1 MTSTP
6 FPWPRPSEAVREL
19 MRKGAE
25 LAQALPPEWIERL
38 NQALFS
44 TPEDAKLLEDPVIL
58 AACRRANR
66 AELLHWANAN
76 LQRPGEPVEPYV
88 SADMVDT
95 ARELAR
101 RGLSELLMNVARST
115 QNAAWDL
122 WMKMAF
128 SLTQDPALL
137 AEFLEVSSR
146 SISTFIDS
154 NMRVVTQI
162 ILEEKSAQAHD
173 DPIDKRSLVSRLLD
187 GRDVDAEQFGRR
199 LGYSLAQRHHAC
211 LVWSETPDAEIRPL
225 EDMARALA
233 QLTGTVAP
241 LIVFAGP
248 ATLWAWC
255 NAAKPLDLYL
265 LQGVARQFPKIRAAI
280 GSAGAGMNGFRRSH
294 LEALTTQRLMGRLAG
309 SPAVATIDQVRMVS
323 LMTQDARAARQFVL
337 STLGRLATEPTVLQ
351 HSLHAFLANGCNIT
365 QTAEVLGTHRNT
377 LLRRLERAQ
386 DLLPVPLAD
395 HRIQIAAALELV
407 IWSTPLDGD
416 EQ

>member
-1 MTSTP
+1 
-6 FPWPRPSEAVREL
+6 

-25 LAQALPPEWIERL
+25 QAQALPAEWIERL
-38 NQALFS
+38 NQSLFAS
-44 TPEDAKLLEDPVIL
+44 PEDARLLEDPVIL

-101 RGLSELLMNVARST
+101 RGLSELLVNLARST
-115 QNAAWDL
+115 QNTAWEL

-128 SLTQDPALL
+128 SLTQDPVVLE
-137 AEFLEVSSR
+137 EFLAVSSR
-146 SISTFIDS
+146 SISEFIDS
-154 NMRVVTQI
+154 NMRVITQI
-162 ILEEKSAQAHD
+162 ILQEKEAAAHD
-173 DPIDKRSLVSRLLD
+173 EHIDKRSLVSRLLD
-187 GRDVDAEQFGRR
+187 GREVDSEQFGRR
-199 LGYSLAQRHHAC
+199 LNYNLAQKHLAFV
-211 LVWSETPDAEIRPL
+211 VWSETPDVEIRLL
-225 EDMARALA
+225 EGMARGLA
-233 QLTGTVAP
+233 QLNGPSAP
-241 LIVFAGP
+241 LVVFAGP
-248 ATLWAWC
+248 ATLWGWC
-255 NAAKPLDLYL
+255 SAARPLDLNL
-265 LQGVARQFPKIRAAI
+265 LQRLGGQYPGIRAAI
-280 GSAGAGMNGFRRSH
+280 GSAAAGLNGFRRAH

-323 LMTQDARAARQFVL
+323 LMTQDARAARQFVA
-337 STLGRLATEPTVLQ
+337 STLGRLATESKVLQ

-386 DLLPVPLAD
+386 DLLPVPFAD

-407 IWSTPLDGD
+407 IWSMPFDDG
-416 EQ
+416 ESS

>member
-1 MTSTP
+1 
-6 FPWPRPSEAVREL
+6 

-25 LAQALPPEWIERL
+25 LAQALPPEWVERL
-38 NQALFS
+38 NQSLFS
-44 TPEDAKLLEDPVIL
+44 SPEDARLLEDPVIL

-95 ARELAR
+95 AKELAR
-101 RGLSELLMNVARST
+101 RGVSELLMNVARSA

-128 SLTQDPALL
+128 SLTQDPVVLE
-137 AEFLEVSSR
+137 EFLEVSSR
-146 SISTFIDS
+146 SISEFIDS

-173 DPIDKRSLVSRLLD
+173 DPVDKRSVVSRLLD
-187 GRDVDAEQFGRR
+187 GRDVEAEQFGRR

-211 LVWSETPDAEIRPL
+211 LVWSETPDAEIRLL

-248 ATLWAWC
+248 ATLWAWS
-255 NAAKPLDLYL
+255 NAAKPLDLNL
-265 LQGVARQFPKIRAAI
+265 LQDVARQFPKIRAAI

-386 DLLPVPLAD
+386 DLLPIPLAD

-407 IWSTPLDGD
+407 IWSTPLDD
-416 EQ
+416 AEQ

>member
-1 MTSTP
+1 
-6 FPWPRPSEAVREL
+6 

-25 LAQALPPEWIERL
+25 LAQALPPEWVERL
-38 NQALFS
+38 NQSLFS
-44 TPEDAKLLEDPVIL
+44 SPEDARLLEDPVIL

-95 ARELAR
+95 AKELAR
-101 RGLSELLMNVARST
+101 RGVSELLMNVARSA

-128 SLTQDPALL
+128 SLTQDPVVLE
-137 AEFLEVSSR
+137 EFLEVSSR
-146 SISTFIDS
+146 SISEFIDS

-173 DPIDKRSLVSRLLD
+173 DPVDKRSLVSRLLD
-187 GRDVDAEQFGRR
+187 GRDVEAEQFGRR

-211 LVWSETPDAEIRPL
+211 LVWSETPDAEIRLL

-248 ATLWAWC
+248 ATLWAWS
-255 NAAKPLDLYL
+255 NAAKPLDLNL
-265 LQGVARQFPKIRAAI
+265 LQDVARQFPKIRAAI

-386 DLLPVPLAD
+386 DLLPIPLAD

-407 IWSTPLDGD
+407 IWSTPLDD
-416 EQ
+416 AEQ

>member
-6 FPWPRPSEAVREL
+6 SPWPRPSETVREL

-25 LAQALPPEWIERL
+25 LAQALPAEWVERL
-38 NQALFS
+38 NQSLFS
-44 TPEDAKLLEDPVIL
+44 SPEDARLLEDPVIL

-101 RGLSELLMNVARST
+101 RGVSELLMNVARST

-128 SLTQDPALL
+128 SLTQDPAVLE
-137 AEFLEVSSR
+137 EFLEVSSR
-146 SISTFIDS
+146 SISEFIDS

-187 GRDVDAEQFGRR
+187 GRDVDTEQFGRR

-248 ATLWAWC
+248 ATLWAWS
-255 NAAKPLDLYL
+255 NATKPLDLNL

-351 HSLHAFLANGCNIT
+351 HSLHAFLGNGCNIT

-386 DLLPVPLAD
+386 DLLPIPFGD

-407 IWSTPLDGD
+407 IWSTPLDD
-416 EQ
+416 AEQ

>member
-1 MTSTP
+1 M
-6 FPWPRPSEAVREL
+6 
-19 MRKGAE
+19 
-25 LAQALPPEWIERL
+25 
-38 NQALFS
+38 
-44 TPEDAKLLEDPVIL
+44 
-58 AACRRANR
+58 
-66 AELLHWANAN
+66 LHWANAN

-128 SLTQDPALL
+128 SLTQDPVVLE
-137 AEFLEVSSR
+137 EFLKVSSR
-146 SISTFIDS
+146 SISEFIDS

-162 ILEEKSAQAHD
+162 ILEEKNAQTHD
-173 DPIDKRSLVSRLLD
+173 DPVDKRSLVSRLLD

-211 LVWSETPDAEIRPL
+211 LIWSETPDAEIRPL

-248 ATLWAWC
+248 ATLWAWS

-294 LEALTTQRLMGRLAG
+294 LEALTTQRVMGRLAG

-351 HSLHAFLANGCNIT
+351 HSLHAFLANGCSIT

>member
-1 MTSTP
+1 MTSAP
-6 FPWPRPSEAVREL
+6 SPWTRPSEAVREL

-25 LAQALPPEWIERL
+25 LAQALPPEWVERL
-38 NQALFS
+38 NQSLFS
-44 TPEDAKLLEDPVIL
+44 SPEDARLLEDPVIL

-95 ARELAR
+95 AKELAR
-101 RGLSELLMNVARST
+101 RGVSELLMNVARSA

-128 SLTQDPALL
+128 SLTQDPVVLE
-137 AEFLEVSSR
+137 EFLEVSSR
-146 SISTFIDS
+146 SISEFIDS

-173 DPIDKRSLVSRLLD
+173 DPVDKRSLVSRLLD
-187 GRDVDAEQFGRR
+187 GRDVEAEQFGRR

-211 LVWSETPDAEIRPL
+211 LVWSETPDAEIRLL

-248 ATLWAWC
+248 ATLWAWS
-255 NAAKPLDLYL
+255 NAAKPLDLNL
-265 LQGVARQFPKIRAAI
+265 LQDVARQFPKIRAAI

-386 DLLPVPLAD
+386 DLLPIPLAD

-407 IWSTPLDGD
+407 IWSTPLDD
-416 EQ
+416 AEQ

>member
-1 MTSTP
+1 
-6 FPWPRPSEAVREL
+6 

-25 LAQALPPEWIERL
+25 LAQALPPEWVERL
-38 NQALFS
+38 NQSLFS
-44 TPEDAKLLEDPVIL
+44 SPEDARLLEDPVIL

-128 SLTQDPALL
+128 SLTQDPVVLE
-137 AEFLEVSSR
+137 EFLEVSSR
-146 SISTFIDS
+146 SISEFIDS

-173 DPIDKRSLVSRLLD
+173 DPVDKRSLVSRLLD
-187 GRDVDAEQFGRR
+187 GRDVEAEQFGRR

-248 ATLWAWC
+248 ATLWAWS
-255 NAAKPLDLYL
+255 NAAKPLDLNL
-265 LQGVARQFPKIRAAI
+265 LQDVARQFPKIRAAI

-386 DLLPVPLAD
+386 DLLPIPLAD

-407 IWSTPLDGD
+407 IWSTPLDD
-416 EQ
+416 AEQ

>member
-6 FPWPRPSEAVREL
+6 SPWPRPSETVREL

-25 LAQALPPEWIERL
+25 LAQALPAEWVERL
-38 NQALFS
+38 NQSLFS
-44 TPEDAKLLEDPVIL
+44 SPEDARLLEDPVIL

-128 SLTQDPALL
+128 SLTQDPAVLE
-137 AEFLEVSSR
+137 EFLEVSSR
-146 SISTFIDS
+146 SISEFIDS

-248 ATLWAWC
+248 ATLWAWS
-255 NAAKPLDLYL
+255 NAAKPLDLNL
-265 LQGVARQFPKIRAAI
+265 LQDVARQFPKIRAAI

-294 LEALTTQRLMGRLAG
+294 LEALTTQRLMGPLRG
-309 SPAVATIDQVRMVS
+309 SPGGSPRH
-323 LMTQDARAARQFVL
+323 
-337 STLGRLATEPTVLQ
+337 P
-351 HSLHAFLANGCNIT
+351 
-365 QTAEVLGTHRNT
+365 
-377 LLRRLERAQ
+377 
-386 DLLPVPLAD
+386 
-395 HRIQIAAALELV
+395 
-407 IWSTPLDGD
+407 
-416 EQ
+416 

>member
-1 MTSTP
+1 
-6 FPWPRPSEAVREL
+6 

-25 LAQALPPEWIERL
+25 LAQALPPEWVERL
-38 NQALFS
+38 NQSLFS
-44 TPEDAKLLEDPVIL
+44 SPEDARLLEDPVIL

-128 SLTQDPALL
+128 SLTQDPAVLE
-137 AEFLEVSSR
+137 EFLQVSSR
-146 SISTFIDS
+146 SISEFIDS

-248 ATLWAWC
+248 ATLWAWS
-255 NAAKPLDLYL
+255 NAAKPLDLNL
-265 LQGVARQFPKIRAAI
+265 LQDVARQFPKVRAAI

-386 DLLPVPLAD
+386 DLLPIPLAD

>member
-1 MTSTP
+1 MSQGTNCTIYQTIFERFALIMTSTP

-95 ARELAR
+95 ARE
-101 RGLSELLMNVARST
+101 
-115 QNAAWDL
+115 L

-255 NAAKPLDLYL
+255 NAAKPLDLNL

-294 LEALTTQRLMGRLAG
+294 AWRVH
-309 SPAVATIDQVRMVS
+309 P
-323 LMTQDARAARQFVL
+323 
-337 STLGRLATEPTVLQ
+337 P
-351 HSLHAFLANGCNIT
+351 
-365 QTAEVLGTHRNT
+365 
-377 LLRRLERAQ
+377 
-386 DLLPVPLAD
+386 LP
-395 HRIQIAAALELV
+395 RSIR
-407 IWSTPLDGD
+407 
-416 EQ
+416 

>member
-1 MTSTP
+1 MTSAP
-6 FPWPRPSEAVREL
+6 SPWTRPSEAVREL

-25 LAQALPPEWIERL
+25 LAQALPPEWVERL
-38 NQALFS
+38 NQSLFS
-44 TPEDAKLLEDPVIL
+44 SPEDARLLEDPVIL

-95 ARELAR
+95 AKELAR
-101 RGLSELLMNVARST
+101 RGVSELLMNVARST

-128 SLTQDPALL
+128 SLTQDPVVLE
-137 AEFLEVSSR
+137 EFLEVSSR
-146 SISTFIDS
+146 SISEFIDS

-173 DPIDKRSLVSRLLD
+173 DPVDKRSLVSRLLD
-187 GRDVDAEQFGRR
+187 GRDVEAEQFGRR

-248 ATLWAWC
+248 ATLWAWS
-255 NAAKPLDLYL
+255 NAAKPLDLNL
-265 LQGVARQFPKIRAAI
+265 LQDVARQFPKIRAAI

-386 DLLPVPLAD
+386 DLLPIPLAD

-407 IWSTPLDGD
+407 IWSTPLDD
-416 EQ
+416 AEQ

>member
-1 MTSTP
+1 
-6 FPWPRPSEAVREL
+6 

-25 LAQALPPEWIERL
+25 LAQTLPPEWVERL
-38 NQALFS
+38 NQALCS
-44 TPEDAKLLEDPVIL
+44 SPEDAKLLEDPVIL

-76 LQRPGEPVEPYV
+76 MQRPGEPVQPYV
-88 SADMVDT
+88 STDMVDT

-101 RGLSELLMNVARST
+101 RGMSELLMNVARST
-115 QNAAWDL
+115 QNTAWEL

-128 SLTQDPALL
+128 SLTQDPVVLE
-137 AEFLEVSSR
+137 EFLKVSSR
-146 SISTFIDS
+146 SISEFIDS

-162 ILEEKSAQAHD
+162 ILEEKSAQSHD

-187 GRDVDAEQFGRR
+187 GRDIDAEQFARR
-199 LGYSLAQRHHAC
+199 LGYSLLPKHCAY
-211 LVWSETPDAEIRPL
+211 LIWSESPEAEIRPL
-225 EDMARALA
+225 EDVARTLA

-248 ATLWAWC
+248 ATLWVWS
-255 NAAKPLDLYL
+255 NAAKPLDLSM
-265 LQGVARQFPKIRAAI
+265 LQDIGRQFPKIRVAI
-280 GSAGAGMNGFRRSH
+280 GSPGTGVNGFRRSH
-294 LEALTTQRLMGRLAG
+294 MEALTTQRLMGRLAG
-309 SPAVATIDQVRMVS
+309 APAVATIDQVRMVS

-386 DLLPVPLAD
+386 DLLPVSFAD
-395 HRIQIAAALELV
+395 HRIQIAAALELLF
-407 IWSTPLDGD
+407 WNTLMPNECDGSVHR
-416 EQ
+416 

>member
-1 MTSTP
+1 
-6 FPWPRPSEAVREL
+6 

-25 LAQALPPEWIERL
+25 LAQTLPPEWVERL
-38 NQALFS
+38 NQALLS
-44 TPEDAKLLEDPVIL
+44 SPEDAKLLEDPVIL

-76 LQRPGEPVEPYV
+76 MQRPGEPVQPYV
-88 SADMVDT
+88 STDMVDT

-101 RGLSELLMNVARST
+101 RGMSELLMNVARST
-115 QNAAWDL
+115 QNTAWEL

-128 SLTQDPALL
+128 SLTQDPVVLE
-137 AEFLEVSSR
+137 EFLKVSSQ
-146 SISTFIDS
+146 SISEFIDS

-162 ILEEKSAQAHD
+162 ILEEKSAQSHD

-187 GRDVDAEQFGRR
+187 GRDIDAEQFARR
-199 LGYSLAQRHHAC
+199 LGYSLLPKHCAY
-211 LVWSETPDAEIRPL
+211 LIWSESPEAEIRPL
-225 EDMARALA
+225 EDVARTLA

-248 ATLWAWC
+248 ATLWVWS
-255 NAAKPLDLYL
+255 NAAKPLDLSM
-265 LQGVARQFPKIRAAI
+265 LQDIGRQFPKIRVAI
-280 GSAGAGMNGFRRSH
+280 GSPGTGVNGFRRSH
-294 LEALTTQRLMGRLAG
+294 MEALTTQRLMGRLAG
-309 SPAVATIDQVRMVS
+309 APAVATIDQVRMVS

-386 DLLPVPLAD
+386 GLLPVSFAD
-395 HRIQIAAALELV
+395 HRIQIAAALELLL
-407 IWSTPLDGD
+407 WNTLMPNECDGSVHR
-416 EQ
+416 